1 MRRFEPKARGVTSS
15 VGVAALISVLIGTMP
30 SPNIG
35 DLPFAHGNKPISLR
49 FFCALSAVAA
59 ETTET
64 GSNLKKLAD
73 LQTAELPPVAQ
84 KPDEPLSSEA
94 ALENK
99 VFDSVTKFIRENYPK
114 AKVTRAGNKIHFEH
128 RTRPNLN
135 TLTKKTETI
144 PDFGG
149 VIGDLELK
157 PGEYNGPVKLPQKY
171 AEYAFYSV
179 ILMAPYVQ
187 STNVHIYTR
196 LAYPSDTPQDFT
208 DQFESLMRSFADGTP
223 PSALDLNGRNGH
235 KLRTSDNPSTSST
248 PGSTPGVSSPSNS
261 TSSPTSSSTPG
272 STQTGTSSPGQP
284 PAVPAEERK
293 LSFWKANK
301 GNLVVYVF
309 PVINYGKNRY
319 FPLTGEIGKAFKV
332 SSQIAVDSYM
342 GLPSDP
348 YSIGCYAGEDRLSKH
363 ISKPTRKSLEDL
375 VEWTGEPIEI
385 YDVWKPYFLTTGF
398 DSSLIRQIGF
408 NVLDLEKQ
416 VLKGTSRFGKRL
428 IELEPA
434 LNRLSYFESLPES
447 DQDLCARLALY
458 DVLDYQNQQRKLE
471 DAWILGDTNKSI
483 EAAMS
488 STKNSPELIVA
499 YNKLYQD
506 CNAPLATAVEDAL
519 KRSSPIFVSLDLRR
533 ALGDKGLLKLL
544 QAKGFQLTQVTGLM
558 LTLEPGVVTEL
569 PYMEGEEG
577 EVKAKSAK

>member
-1 MRRFEPKARGVTSS
+1 MSS
-15 VGVAALISVLIGTMP
+15 VGISTLISVLIGTVP
-30 SPNIG
+30 
-35 DLPFAHGNKPISLR
+35 LPHIEHLSFAQCGNKPVSSR
-49 FFCALSAVAA
+49 PFGALSAVAA
-59 ETTET
+59 QTTET
-64 GSNLKKLAD
+64 SPDVEKSAGS
-73 LQTAELPPVAQ
+73 QTAELPSDAQ
-84 KPDEPLSSEA
+84 KPSEALSSEA

-99 VFDSVTKFIRENYPK
+99 VLDSITKFIRDSYPK
-114 AKVTRAGNKIHFEH
+114 AKITRVGNKIHFEH

-235 KLRTSDNPSTSST
+235 KLRASDNPST
-248 PGSTPGVSSPSNS
+248 GSTPGATLGASL
-261 TSSPTSSSTPG
+261 TSG
-272 STQTGTSSPGQP
+272 STKIGTSSPGQP
-284 PAVPAEERK
+284 PAVPVEERK
-293 LSFWKANK
+293 LSFWKAHK
-301 GNLVVYVF
+301 GNLVVYVL

-332 SSQIAVDSYM
+332 SSQIAVDSYL

-363 ISKPTRKSLEDL
+363 ISKPTRKSLDDL
-375 VEWTGEPIEI
+375 VDWTGEPIEI
-385 YDVWKPYFLTTGF
+385 YDIWKPYFLTTGF

-416 VLKGTSRFGKRL
+416 VLKGTNRFGKRL

-458 DVLDYQNQQRKLE
+458 DVLDYENQQRKLE

-506 CNAPLATAVEDAL
+506 CNAPLAIAVEDAL

-569 PYMEGEEG
+569 PCMESEEA